1 MVYWFAALGR
11 YCPLT
16 EDGVKLVWAATAV
29 VICAALAVGCGRLTQ
44 PDGATAKP
52 GGLAAS
58 TPAVSPPSTPLTR
71 SNLTGSDAAAKTS
84 TKHYISN
91 TGSDIETVAKLG
103 FNLFD
108 LGPDKSRIDAL
119 GPGQQ
124 ALVWLGNLD
133 NTNCHPGYTWS
144 EFQTEV
150 RRLANDPKVF
160 GYFISDEPHPGTCP
174 NAVRDIRQRA
184 DFIRAENPLQK
195 SFIVVMDAARICG
208 SAMGCEYQQ
217 LNEALTH
224 VDLIGIDPF
233 PCAIATGCAP
243 DKIDLEVQ
251 RAIEGGISLD
261 AIVPVFQV
269 FGQRCAA
276 NKSKYYLQPTAA
288 ELKAMLAE
296 WHALVPN
303 PEFDYTY
310 TWRSSGPACPA
321 LDRADGSSSLQSVMQ
336 GHNGE

>member
-1 MVYWFAALGR
+1 MS
-11 YCPLT
+11 
-16 EDGVKLVWAATAV
+16 VKLVWAATAV
-29 VICAALAVGCGRLTQ
+29 FICAAVAVGCGRLTR
-44 PDGATAKP
+44 PDDGATAEP
-52 GGLAAS
+52 SVPAS
-58 TPAVSPPSTPLTR
+58 TPAGSSPGTPLTR
-71 SNLTGSDAAAKTS
+71 SNLTGSDAEAKTS

-91 TGSDIETVAKLG
+91 TGPDIHTVAKLG
-103 FNLFD
+103 FDLFD
-108 LGPDKSRIDAL
+108 FGPDKSRIDAL
-119 GPGQQ
+119 RTGQQ

-133 NTNCHPGYTWS
+133 NTNCQPGYTWS

-184 DFIRAENPLQK
+184 DFIRAQNPRQK

-208 SAMGCEYQQ
+208 SAMGCEYRE
-217 LNEALTH
+217 LNEANTH

-233 PCAIATGCAP
+233 PCAIAVGCAP

-251 RAIEGGISLD
+251 RAVSGGISLD
-261 AIVPVFQV
+261 TIVPVFQV
-269 FGQRCAA
+269 FGQRCSA
-276 NKSKYYLQPTAA
+276 NKSKYYLQPTAT
-288 ELKAMLAE
+288 ELKAMLDE
-296 WHALVPN
+296 WHELVPK
-303 PEFDYTY
+303 PEFDFTY

-336 GHNGE
+336 GHNSE